1 MTANISRN
9 HHWVPQCYL
18 KGFTK
23 GRSKKSTLHVTDFET
38 GRQFTSAP
46 RNVAAGRDFN
56 RVDIDGL
63 PPDYVES
70 GIAVFE
76 GKLDKALERICRERE
91 FTDPEDLNLVLNL
104 IALLAVRNPG
114 MRENVR
120 HGHEQVMKRVMDLT
134 LATKERYESSFVK
147 AARAGAL
154 KAEDLLPY
162 ERMREF
168 FDRDEY
174 TISVSTTHHVG
185 QELKLVDAI
194 LPLLGQR
201 KWLLAR
207 ALPGTGGFI
216 TSDHPVILQ
225 WADRPMTGG
234 FGGPGFAL
242 RGTEVLFSVSHD
254 LAMIGTFEG
263 PDGFVDADEPQ
274 VALIN
279 GVIIGNWQRQV
290 YARDDRFRYRM
301 QDGEIRRGADAV
313 RHLGT
318 WRQQA
323 AQ

>member
-38 GRQFTSAP
+38 GRQFPTVP

-56 RVDIDGL
+56 RVDIDGI

-91 FTDPEDLNLVLNL
+91 IKDPEDRNLVLNL

-120 HGHEQVMKRVMDLT
+120 RSLEQVMKRVMDLT
-134 LATKERYESSFVK
+134 LATKERYESSFAQ
-147 AARAGAL
+147 AARVGAL
-154 KAEDLLPY
+154 QSEDILPY
-162 ERMREF
+162 ERMRDF
-168 FDRDEY
+168 VDRDEY
-174 TISVSTTHHVG
+174 AISVSTTHHVG
-185 QELKLVDAI
+185 QELKLVDSV

-201 KWLLAR
+201 RWLLAR

-225 WADRPMTGG
+225 WADRPMTDGL
-234 FGGPGFAL
+234 GGPGFAL
-242 RGTEVLFSVSHD
+242 RGTEVLFTISHD

-263 PDGFVDADEPQ
+263 PDEVVDADEAQ
-274 VALIN
+274 VALMN
-279 GVIIGNWQRQV
+279 GVILGHWQRQI

-301 QDGEIRRGADAV
+301 RDGEIRRGADV
-313 RHLGT
+313 LRHLGT
-318 WRQQA
+318 WQR
-323 AQ
+323 

>member
-1 MTANISRN
+1 MTATMSRN

-23 GRSKKSTLHVTDFET
+23 GRSKKSLLYVTDFQA
-38 GRQFTSAP
+38 GRQFPTVP

-56 RVDIDGL
+56 RVDIDGIS
-63 PPDYVES
+63 PDYVES
-70 GIAVFE
+70 GIGGFE
-76 GKLDKALERICRERE
+76 SALSKALERIHQERE
-91 FTDPEDLNLVLNL
+91 IVDPEDRNLVLTL

-120 HGHEQVMKRVMDLT
+120 HSLEQVMKRVMDLT
-134 LATKERYESSFVK
+134 LATQERYESSFAK

-154 KAEDLLPY
+154 KAGEILPY
-162 ERMREF
+162 DRMREF
-168 FDRDEY
+168 VDRGEY

-185 QELKLVDAI
+185 QELSLVDAI

-216 TSDHPVILQ
+216 TSDHPVVLQ
-225 WADRPMTGG
+225 WTDRPMTGVL
-234 FGGPGFAL
+234 GGPGFAL

-254 LAMIGTFEG
+254 LALIGTFEG
-263 PDGFVDADEPQ
+263 PDGVIDVDERQ
-274 VALIN
+274 VALMN
-279 GVIIGNWQRQV
+279 GVILGNWQRQI

-301 QDGEIRRGADAV
+301 QDGEVRRGADAL

-318 WRQQA
+318 WSGRTA
-323 AQ
+323 L